1 MSGGHIHGYH
11 VLQSIA
17 DELEALH
24 AERHDMGPEV
34 RHRIGMTCNAV
45 RMAFA
50 AIKAVDYLESG
61 DVGRETFV
69 EMWNETVPAHKPHHG
84 FHGEI
89 LPSGWS
95 WHHEPAGIRTPSGR
109 IIEVDLDRM
118 ELSWSNPDGPIVRST
133 MLVPPESYGDR
144 NRARVLVDMAIKE
157 GYFPTWK
164 KIQTMMATT
173 TSGLA
178 PATH

>member
-24 AERHDMGPEV
+24 AELHDMGPEV

-45 RMAFA
+45 RMAFEA
-50 AIKAVDYLESG
+50 VKAVDYMESG
-61 DVGRETFV
+61 DVGREGFLTMFDH
-69 EMWNETVPAHKPHHG
+69 NTYAAKPPKG
-84 FHGEI
+84 LGSEI

-95 WHHEPAGIRTPSGR
+95 WHHDPAGIRTPSGR
-109 IIEVDLDRM
+109 IIKLDLERM
-118 ELSWSNPDGPIVRST
+118 EFSWSNPQGPIVRST
-133 MLVPPESYGDR
+133 MLMPPESYGER

-157 GYFPTWK
+157 G
-164 KIQTMMATT
+164 MR
-173 TSGLA
+173 
-178 PATH
+178 

>member
-1 MSGGHIHGYH
+1 MSGGHIQGYH

-24 AERHDMGPEV
+24 AERHDMGPT
-34 RHRIGMTCNAV
+34 IQQGYAQACNLA

-50 AIKAVDYLESG
+50 AIKCVDYLESD

-69 EMWNETVPAHKPHHG
+69 EMWKNTVNPVMAPVG
-84 FHGEI
+84 LLGEI

-95 WHHEPAGIRTPSGR
+95 WHHDPSGIRTPDGR
-109 IIEVDLDRM
+109 VIELDLVRM
-118 ELSWSNPDGPIVRST
+118 EMSWNNPDGPIVRST
-133 MLVPPESYGDR
+133 MLVPPESYGES

-157 GYFPTWK
+157 G
-164 KIQTMMATT
+164 MR
-173 TSGLA
+173 
-178 PATH
+178 

>member
-45 RMAFA
+45 RMAFEA
-50 AIKAVDYLESG
+50 VKAVDYLESG
-61 DVGRETFV
+61 DVGREVFLTMFDH
-69 EMWNETVPAHKPHHG
+69 NTYAAKPPIG
-84 FHGEI
+84 LGSEI

-95 WHHEPAGIRTPSGR
+95 WHHYPAGIRTPSGR
-109 IIEVDLDRM
+109 IIKLDLERM
-118 ELSWSNPDGPIVRST
+118 EFSWSNPQGPIVRST
-133 MLVPPESYGDR
+133 MLVPPKSYGER

-157 GYFPTWK
+157 G
-164 KIQTMMATT
+164 MR
-173 TSGLA
+173 
-178 PATH
+178 